1 MFEKVPHQ
9 RTAEAAAH
17 QIEGLILNGVLR
29 PGDRLPSE
37 RDLAE
42 RMDVSRPVLREA
54 LKSLETRELI
64 ASRHGGGTYVADVIG
79 PIFSPPVIA
88 LIERHPEA
96 VADFLEFRKD
106 IEGMAAFHAA
116 TRATEADRS
125 ILSSIVEQMKEAYEA
140 NDDRREVALDVEF
153 HHAVGEAAHNMI
165 LLHALR
171 SCYRLLE
178 NGILYNRK
186 RLYNHPTAR
195 ERVLAQ
201 HIEIAESIFSGDA
214 SAAKAASDAHI
225 EYVKLSLE
233 EAEQLESRNAVSE
246 LRLKH
251 RPSQPLKS
259 G

>member
-1 MFEKVPHQ
+1 MFEKVPHH

-29 PGDRLPSE
+29 PGDRLPAE

-64 ASRHGGGTYVADVIG
+64 ASRHGGATYVGDVIG
-79 PIFSPPVIA
+79 PVFSPPIIA

-96 VADFLEFRKD
+96 VADFLEFRRD
-106 IEGMAAFHAA
+106 IEGIAAFHAA
-116 TRATEADRS
+116 ERATEADRS
-125 ILSSIVEQMKEAYEA
+125 ILTAIVEKMQQAYDAEDA
-140 NDDRREVALDVEF
+140 RREVELDVEF

-186 RLYNHPTAR
+186 RLYNHPLARDKVLEQHVEITRCICEGKPQEAKTAS
-195 ERVLAQ
+195 E
-201 HIEIAESIFSGDA
+201 
-214 SAAKAASDAHI
+214 AHI
-225 EYVKLSLE
+225 DYVKQSLE
-233 EAEQLESRNAVSE
+233 EAAQLENRNAVSE

-251 RPSQPLKS
+251 RPSNQS
-259 G
+259 